1 MMKANITY
9 KYELMPTQGQ
19 KRILAQ
25 AAGCRRFV
33 VNKAI
38 ELQKTCLEQN
48 LPFLKYTEL
57 ASQLVL
63 WKMDD
68 DKVWL
73 RDAPSQALQQGLMD
87 VSQAFKEFKAG
98 RRGFPKFQVRNNGDS
113 FRIPQ
118 IRPTD
123 WDTANSRVRIPKTG
137 FVRFRQSRPI
147 QGKIKQITV
156 SVDCGHWFIS
166 VVTEM
171 DFANDGPRRF
181 GEVGIDL
188 GIAQTVTLSDGTVFQ
203 LDIESIKK
211 HEARIVV
218 LQKQL
223 SHNKEARQKLASL
236 GKAQP
241 FDKRNPS
248 RRTKQ
253 LKEQIQKHYR
263 CIRNIRQDFMRQTA
277 HTIAQK
283 YGWVAMENLKLKN
296 MTKSAK
302 GTVENPGKNVKQ
314 KSGLNRSLARVAPYA
329 MRRAIQWAL
338 FKAGGTLVLVDPRH
352 TSQRCPHCGFTSAEN
367 RPTQAHFGCKQCG
380 FTQNADVV
388 GATNV
393 LIKSW
398 TNSVRPSSEFG
409 DKSAAGTVL
418 FFASSAI

>member
-1 MMKANITY
+1 MKANIAY
-9 KYELMPTQGQ
+9 KYELMPTQEQ

-25 AAGCRRFV
+25 ATGCRRFV

-38 ELQKTCLEQN
+38 ELQQTCLEQN
-48 LPFLKYTEL
+48 LPFLKYTDL
-57 ASQLVL
+57 ASLLVL

-123 WDTANSRVRIPKTG
+123 WDTANSRVRIPKAG

-223 SHNKEARQKLASL
+223 
-236 GKAQP
+236 
-241 FDKRNPS
+241 
-248 RRTKQ
+248 
-253 LKEQIQKHYR
+253 KEQIQKHYR

-329 MRRAIQWAL
+329 MRQAIQWAL

>member
-1 MMKANITY
+1 MKANIAY
-9 KYELMPTQGQ
+9 KYELMPTQEQ

-25 AAGCRRFV
+25 ATGCRRFV

-48 LPFLKYTEL
+48 LPFLKYTDL
-57 ASQLVL
+57 ASLLVL

-223 SHNKEARQKLASL
+223 
-236 GKAQP
+236 
-241 FDKRNPS
+241 
-248 RRTKQ
+248 
-253 LKEQIQKHYR
+253 KEQIQKHYR

-283 YGWVAMENLKLKN
+283 YGWVAMENLKIKN
-296 MTKSAK
+296 MKKSAK

-398 TNSVRPSSEFG
+398 TNSVRPSSEFD

>member
-1 MMKANITY
+1 MKANIAY
-9 KYELMPTQGQ
+9 KYELMPTQEQ

-48 LPFLKYTEL
+48 LPFLKYTDL

-63 WKMDD
+63 WKLDD

-87 VSQAFKEFKAG
+87 LVQTIKEFKAG
-98 RRGFPKFQVRNNGDS
+98 RKGFPKFQARNNGDS

-123 WDTANSRVRIPKTG
+123 WDEANSRVRIPKAG

-147 QGKIKQITV
+147 QGKIKQMTV

-166 VVTEM
+166 IVTEM

-188 GIAQTVTLSDGTVFQ
+188 GVAQTVTLSDGTVFQ
-203 LDIESIKK
+203 LDVEAIKK
-211 HEARIVV
+211 HEERIAV

-223 SHNKEARQKLASL
+223 SHIKEARKKLADL

-241 FDKRNPS
+241 FDKHNPS
-248 RRTKQ
+248 RRAKH

-277 HTIAQK
+277 HIIAQR
-283 YGWVAMENLKLKN
+283 YGWVAMENLKVKN

-302 GTVENPGKNVKQ
+302 GTVENPGKNVSQ

-329 MRRAIQWAL
+329 MRQAIQWAL
-338 FKAGGTLVLVDPRH
+338 FKANGTLVLVDPRH
-352 TSQRCPHCGFTSAEN
+352 TSQRCPHCLFTSAEN
-367 RPTQAHFGCKQCG
+367 RLTQAHFECKQCG

-398 TNSVRPSSEFG
+398 TSSVRPSSEFG

-418 FFASSAI
+418 FFASNAI